1 MQADAPRQE
10 SSDTP
15 PSTNA
20 GFSRNVSFG
29 FLLALTIIALYLCWS
44 MTQPFL
50 SAITWAMALAVVAH
64 PLHDL
69 LEKRSGRPNLAALL
83 AVVLVT
89 MILIVPGFFLID
101 RAVREAAAGLR
112 ELQAYFNSD
121 RWQAAISEQ
130 RPLGKVVAWL
140 DANFDL
146 TETVKSTAAAISKR
160 LPKVFAA
167 SVQSL
172 VLLIIMLFTLFYFF
186 RDRRHLIDRLIRL
199 LPLPDG
205 EIEML
210 LSATADAIHATIYG
224 RFTVA
229 IVQGALGGLMFGI
242 LGLRAPLLWALL
254 MMLFSLV
261 PMLGAFI
268 IWVPA
273 AIILAIQG
281 SWVKAL
287 VLALWG
293 AFVIGLID
301 NFLYPL
307 IVGDRL
313 RLHSLL
319 VFFSALGGVAAF
331 GTSGIVLGPVVLA
344 VTIGLLRLWRR
355 RISAAESVRRIVA

>member
-1 MQADAPRQE
+1 MHADDFRSE
-10 SSDTP
+10 SSDTS
-15 PSTNA
+15 PSANG

-29 FLLALTIIALYLCWS
+29 FLLALTSIALYLCWT

-50 SAITWAMALAVVAH
+50 SAITWAMALAVIAH

-69 LEKRSGRPNLAALL
+69 LERRTGRPNLAALL

-89 MILIVPGFFLID
+89 IILIVPGIFLID
-101 RAVREAAAGLR
+101 HAIREAAAGLR
-112 ELQAYFNSD
+112 ELQAYFGSD
-121 RWQAAISEQ
+121 RWRSAISEE
-130 RPLGKVVAWL
+130 RPIGKVVSWL

-146 TETVKSTAAAISKR
+146 AETVKSTAAAISKR
-160 LPKVFAA
+160 LPKVLAA

-186 RDRRHLIDRLIRL
+186 RDHKRLIERMIRL
-199 LPLPDG
+199 LPLPDR
-205 EIEML
+205 EIQML
-210 LSATADAIHATIYG
+210 FSATADAIYATIYG

-229 IVQGALGGLMFGI
+229 TVQGALGGLMFGI

-273 AIILAIQG
+273 AIILAIKG

-293 AFVIGLID
+293 VFVIGLID

-331 GTSGIVLGPVVLA
+331 GTSGIVLGPVILA
-344 VTIGLLRLWRR
+344 VTIGLLRLWQR
-355 RISAAESVRRIVA
+355 RISVAERRPKNVA